1 MTHVRDDAYYA
12 SRLAHRARR
21 RRLDHDDDIDW
32 RDDDDGGGG
41 GEEGGAIE
49 RATKTKNADRGG
61 ITSASSS
68 SSYSPRGGDG
78 IAPAWRASDCVAL
91 AEVKAHHGKDA
102 EALVLLGRALDALR
116 VEKGDAHDDTLACA
130 KRVATALR
138 KVADASS
145 RAELEDVVVFAHDA
159 LVARH
164 GAKDAR
170 TLSAAHDVGV
180 VMRESGR
187 TRDAIA
193 WFKTCVEGRAEVL
206 GDAHPLTLRC
216 VLYTGSHTTASAWW
230 TPILKDFC
238 RRVSPPTPRFQ
249 SPPSTPFNS
258 ASDAFQLHPNIA
270 LYGPSTLR
278 TASDTAEALE
288 AAGMTELA
296 ATMARSAIAVA
307 EEIYEGSARG
317 EKALGE
323 VTRAREVCARCGEGA
338 VAR

>member
-1 MTHVRDDAYYA
+1 ME
-12 SRLAHRARR
+12 LRA
-21 RRLDHDDDIDW
+21 LL
-32 RDDDDGGGG
+32 
-41 GEEGGAIE
+41 
-49 RATKTKNADRGG
+49 
-61 ITSASSS
+61 SS

-187 TRDAIA
+187 TRDAIR
-193 WFKTCVEGRAEVL
+193 VVQDVRRGEGGGFR
-206 GDAHPLTLRC
+206 RR
-216 VLYTGSHTTASAWW
+216 ASADVEVRSISHWF
-230 TPILKDFC
+230 PYD
-238 RRVSPPTPRFQ
+238 RVGVVNADP
-249 SPPSTPFNS
+249 
-258 ASDAFQLHPNIA
+258 
-270 LYGPSTLR
+270 
-278 TASDTAEALE
+278 
-288 AAGMTELA
+288 
-296 ATMARSAIAVA
+296 
-307 EEIYEGSARG
+307 
-317 EKALGE
+317 
-323 VTRAREVCARCGEGA
+323 
-338 VAR
+338 

>member
-1 MTHVRDDAYYA
+1 MNCPRRTTSSTFR
-12 SRLAHRARR
+12 SRRR
-21 RRLDHDDDIDW
+21 RRLDDDDRPDGDAAAASREAEGTRDDDDDDDDIDW

-102 EALVLLGRALDALR
+102 EALVLFGRALDALR

-170 TLSAAHDVGV
+170 TPSDIARDGVRRGARSCCDV
-180 VMRESGR
+180 S
-187 TRDAIA
+187 
-193 WFKTCVEGRAEVL
+193 
-206 GDAHPLTLRC
+206 
-216 VLYTGSHTTASAWW
+216 
-230 TPILKDFC
+230 
-238 RRVSPPTPRFQ
+238 VSTPRR
-249 SPPSTPFNS
+249 
-258 ASDAFQLHPNIA
+258 APN
-270 LYGPSTLR
+270 
-278 TASDTAEALE
+278 
-288 AAGMTELA
+288 
-296 ATMARSAIAVA
+296 
-307 EEIYEGSARG
+307 
-317 EKALGE
+317 
-323 VTRAREVCARCGEGA
+323 
-338 VAR
+338 